1 MREEATG
8 ALLTRSCSAVL
19 GRLSFDAQ
27 SWCDTSMKTDDEVVS
42 AVTAS
47 DLAAATADWERWLR
61 HERRYSRHTL
71 SAYSLDL
78 AHFLRFMSRR
88 LGKSVSLADI
98 DGLQRSDYRGWLA
111 ARQEQGL
118 KASSTARALSVLR
131 SVAKHLTRNGK
142 ARCAVLST
150 IRTPRV
156 PHSIPKALSES
167 DTTLVIDTIGKLGRF
182 DWIGKRDMAIMLLL
196 YGCGLRISEALS
208 LRGRDLPAAR
218 SDDIASLTITGK
230 GNKQRIAP
238 ILPVV
243 IDAIAEYRAACPFK
257 IKAEDHIFRSAAGR
271 GGAGTVL
278 CARAVQL
285 RLQLLRR
292 QIGLP
297 ESATP
302 HALRHSFA
310 THLLGAGADLRAIQ
324 ELLGH
329 ASISTTQR
337 YTDVDAATLL
347 AVYDRAHPRAR
358 LRP

>member
-1 MREEATG
+1 M
-8 ALLTRSCSAVL
+8 
-19 GRLSFDAQ
+19 LS
-27 SWCDTSMKTDDEVVS
+27 
-42 AVTAS
+42 
-47 DLAAATADWERWLR
+47 
-61 HERRYSRHTL
+61 H
-71 SAYSLDL
+71 
-78 AHFLRFMSRR
+78 
-88 LGKSVSLADI
+88 LGKPVSLADL
-98 DGLQRSDYRGWLA
+98 DALQRSDYRAWLA

-131 SVAKHLTRNGK
+131 SLAKHLTRNNK

-156 PHSIPKALSES
+156 AHSVPKALSES
-167 DTTLVIDTIGKLGRF
+167 DTTLAIDAIGKLGRF
-182 DWIGKRDMAIMLLL
+182 DWIGKRDVAIMLLL

-208 LRGRDLPAAR
+208 LRCRDIPA
-218 SDDIASLTITGK
+218 SGTDYIATLSITGK

-238 ILPVV
+238 VLAVV
-243 IDAIAEYRAACPFK
+243 IDAIAVYLAACPFK

-292 QIGLP
+292 QLGLP
-297 ESATP
+297 ETATP

-310 THLLGAGADLRAIQ
+310 THLLGSGADLRVIQ

-337 YTDVDAATLL
+337 YTDVDVATLL
-347 AVYDRAHPRAR
+347 AVYDKAHPRTR
-358 LRP
+358 SRP